1 MQNRM
6 SRAITTLF
14 ITAGL
19 AALVA
24 ACATNEAGKESKEEA
39 SDRVALVQL
48 TPPAQATVEK
58 LTAGGKVDK
67 IDKEVEKGQTVY
79 DVEATV
85 NGKHMEYTIT
95 TDGAVVG
102 TETGIAFNEL
112 PDIVQTAAESYFG
125 GRTGLDPARVEE
137 DGKIAYEIE
146 GRKDGKKVA
155 VTFDATGKVAGEEK

>member
-19 AALVA
+19 TALVA
-24 ACATNEAGKESKEEA
+24 ACATNQAGKESKEEA
-39 SDRVALVQL
+39 SDHVTLAQL
-48 TPPAQATVEK
+48 TAPAQATVAK
-58 LTAGGKVDK
+58 LIAGGKVDK

-85 NGKHMEYTIT
+85 TGKHMEYTIT

-112 PDIVQTAAESYFG
+112 PEAVQTAAESYFG

-155 VTFDATGKVAGEEK
+155 VTFDATGKTAGEEK